1 MDLAQALAGLDPV
14 LIKTVGAIAQSVA
27 LISRALRSGGAS
39 TSAAGG
45 GGGSG
50 PGGLATNVFGD
61 VQLGV
66 REMLILV
73 PRFWTSDVCFG
84 LLWTVGRRCCFPGER
99 HYHRNSS
106 LRPPL
111 SRWTSSRIASFSIA

>member
-1 MDLAQALAGLDPV
+1 MLYLVVQYLYNYFVDDPTDSDCQCPGFGHSSFAMDLAQALAGLDPALV
-14 LIKTVGAIAQSVA
+14 KTVGAIAQSVA

-73 PRFWTSDVCFG
+73 SRF
-84 LLWTVGRRCCFPGER
+84 
-99 HYHRNSS
+99 
-106 LRPPL
+106 
-111 SRWTSSRIASFSIA
+111 